1 MVKKTAK
8 KGYGGVAACTSS
20 SELAENMPRQNFRLG
35 DITWVKHDGFSWWPA
50 QVLSILCSTS

>member
-1 MVKKTAK
+1 MVKKTAEK
-8 KGYGGVAACTSS
+8 SFGEL
-20 SELAENMPRQNFRLG
+20 SEIKPRQNFRLG